1 MVFSSLVFLF
11 IFLPITLLLYFLA
24 PRKIRNIILLVVS
37 LVFYAWGEPIY
48 ILLMIF
54 SSIVDYTHGMLIE
67 KYREQDK
74 KAKLVVLSSVI
85 INLSLLGFFKY
96 ADFMILNINN
106 IFGTTLSELNLPLP
120 IGISF
125 YTFQTMS
132 YTIDVY
138 RRQAPVQKN
147 PIALATYV
155 TLFPQL
161 IAGPI
166 VRYQTIA
173 DQINNRK
180 ETVDKFAL
188 GLERFILGLGKK
200 VLLANNIGL
209 LWSQIQNTGFDDLTI
224 LTAWLGI
231 IAFGFQIYFDFS
243 GYSDMAIGLGKMF
256 GFDFL
261 ENFNYPYISTSIT
274 EFWRRWHISLGSWFR
289 DYVYIPIGG
298 NRVSKLKVYRNLF
311 VVWFL
316 TGLWHGASWNFV
328 LWGLYFGLI
337 IAVEKAFL
345 LKFINRLW
353 KPIRHVYA
361 LLLILIGWVLFSF
374 DNLIDGIEYLKIMF
388 GLGGVPIVNN
398 QFVYYLYTNLIL
410 IIILIIL
417 STPIIKKKYE
427 MQVKGHVNSKLQ
439 TIVVPSILFLIL
451 FISTAYLVDSTYNPF
466 LYFRF

>member
-1 MVFSSLVFLF
+1 MVFSSLVFIF
-11 IFLPITLLLYFLA
+11 IFLPVTLILYFIA
-24 PRKIRNIILLVVS
+24 PKKIRNIILLIVS
-37 LVFYAWGEPIY
+37 LIFYAWGEPIY

-54 SSIVDYTHGMLIE
+54 SSIVDYIHGMLIE
-67 KYREQDK
+67 KYRDQGI

-96 ADFMILNINN
+96 ADFIILNINSVL
-106 IFGTTLSELNLPLP
+106 GTSLDTFNLPLP

-138 RRQAPVQKN
+138 RKQAPVQKN

-173 DQINNRK
+173 HQINNRK
-180 ETVDKFAL
+180 ETVDKFAH
-188 GLERFILGLGKK
+188 GLERFIIGLGKK
-200 VLLANNIGL
+200 VLLANNIGF
-209 LWSQIQNTGFDDLTI
+209 LWGQIQNTNINDLTI
-224 LTAWLGI
+224 LTSWLGI

-289 DYVYIPIGG
+289 DYVYIPLGG
-298 NRVSKLKVYRNLF
+298 NRGSRFKLYRNLF

-328 LWGLYFGLI
+328 IWGLYFGFI
-337 IAVEKAFL
+337 IAIEKAFL
-345 LKFINRLW
+345 LKYINKLW
-353 KPIRHVYA
+353 KPIRHLYA
-361 LLLILIGWVLFSF
+361 LLLIIVGWVLFSF
-374 DNLIDGIEYLKIMF
+374 DDLEVTIEYLKVMF
-388 GLGGVPIVNN
+388 GFNDVPLINN
-398 QFVYYLYTNLIL
+398 QFMYYLYTNLIL
-410 IIILIIL
+410 LIVLVVL
-417 STPIIKKKYE
+417 STPIIKKWY
-427 MQVKGHVNSKLQ
+427 Q
-439 TIVVPSILFLIL
+439 TKVSNNKSTKIQEAIMPIALFLIL